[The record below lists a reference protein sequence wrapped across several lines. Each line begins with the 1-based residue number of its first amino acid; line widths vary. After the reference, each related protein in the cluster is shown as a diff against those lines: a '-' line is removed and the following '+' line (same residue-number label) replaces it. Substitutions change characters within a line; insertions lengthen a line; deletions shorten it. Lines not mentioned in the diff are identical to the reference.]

1 MSVLAG
7 LGDHV
12 QTSPLA
18 AALERLEA
26 ALTGLHPAEARA
38 IATARATL
46 ARSNGALN
54 SRATRVPTG

>member
-1 MSVLAG
+1 MTVLAG

-12 QTSPLA
+12 LTSSLA

-26 ALTGLHPAEARA
+26 TLTAVHPTEARA

-46 ARSNGALN
+46 ARSNGELN
-54 SRATRVPTG
+54 SRASRVPTA